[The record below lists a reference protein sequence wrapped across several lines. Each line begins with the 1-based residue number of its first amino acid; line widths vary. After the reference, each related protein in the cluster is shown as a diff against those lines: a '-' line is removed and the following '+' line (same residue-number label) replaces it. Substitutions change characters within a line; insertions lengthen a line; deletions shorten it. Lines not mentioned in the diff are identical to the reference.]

1 MDKKKLQE
9 KYVELQLIS
18 MQIKQFEEQLS
29 IIDQKSAELENL
41 RVALHKLHEIKPGT
55 KSLVPVGPGIFAS
68 GTIEKTDTVLLNVG
82 AGIIVSK
89 TTHEAEE
96 SISKQLEQLEDI
108 VLELSHHLKEYAAK
122 AQAVEAEI
130 NNLAITEK

>member
-9 KYVELQLIS
+9 KYVELQIIS
-18 MQIKQFEEQLS
+18 MQIKQFDEQLS

-55 KSLVPVGPGIFAS
+55 KSLVPIGAGIFAS
-68 GTIEKTDTVLLNVG
+68 GTISKTDEVLLNVG
-82 AGIIVSK
+82 SGIIVSK
-89 TTHEAEE
+89 TIHEAEE
-96 SISKQLEQLEDI
+96 SITKQLEQLEDI
-108 VLELSHHLKEYAAK
+108 ILELSHNLKEYTAK

-130 NNLAITEK
+130 NELAVKEK